1 MTNNKSI
8 AATPDSFPTI
18 HLTRIVMILVALV
31 FSGLA
36 SLAQSN
42 NVTQFDH
49 LKQPKISTRK
59 NQKMV
64 VVEAKGDPNVIGG

>member
-1 MTNNKSI
+1 M
-8 AATPDSFPTI
+8 
-18 HLTRIVMILVALV
+18 VLVALV
-31 FSGLA
+31 VSGLT